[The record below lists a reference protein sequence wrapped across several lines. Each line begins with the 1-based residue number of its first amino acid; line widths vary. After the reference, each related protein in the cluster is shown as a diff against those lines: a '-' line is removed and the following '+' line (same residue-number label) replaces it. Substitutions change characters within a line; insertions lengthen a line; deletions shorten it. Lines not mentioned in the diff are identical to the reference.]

1 MEKPLLWHLLPERLE
16 GRDLTSGGERLDSMM
31 CIVDLRIN
39 WGGLMVV
46 QCLQWIQHDL
56 RIDLMG

>member
-1 MEKPLLWHLLPERLE
+1 
-16 GRDLTSGGERLDSMM
+16 MM